1 MPRPKG
7 SPNKITSII
16 KDKLAD
22 ILSEAIDSLDI
33 KEMNKAERLK
43 LIQIGIQYVIPR
55 LKQIEEIND
64 EMPTNFQ
71 IEIIDRLGKYKDR
84 DLDKAITGQD
94 SLTTKGLITQLNI
107 PINKVMNKDNKKTP
121 NASASTKII
130 DAPNQP
136 N

>member
-7 SPNKITSII
+7 SPNKLTSII
-16 KDKLAD
+16 KDRLVD
-22 ILSEAIDSLDI
+22 ILSEAIESLDI

-55 LKQIEEIND
+55 LKQVEEITD

-84 DLDKAITGQD
+84 DLDKAITG
-94 SLTTKGLITQLNI
+94 
-107 PINKVMNKDNKKTP
+107 
-121 NASASTKII
+121 
-130 DAPNQP
+130 
-136 N
+136 